1 MKPTIEAIFDKI
13 QTCLEQYTDETRE
26 LQATTIEDYAKI
38 IHEMLRYA
46 ETF

>member
-13 QTCLEQYTDETRE
+13 QSCLEQWTDDTKE
-26 LQATTIEDYAKI
+26 LQASIIEDYAKL

-46 ETF
+46 ETL